1 MLKCFTAGG
10 NYSVSID
17 IPVLVQQVFSADHL
31 HTRESRQAYCPFA
44 HRAIVAHFQ
53 SVTVIH
59 GDRFL
64 MDSRTQLPECHSVS
78 FTSNSS
84 RKPVG
89 VYSKPLEKL
98 LQMQQGKTSNI
109 FITSLLWQFLLVLVA
124 LHFGSSSL
132 GYFVI

>member
-1 MLKCFTAGG
+1 MNLDRRTALL
-10 NYSVSID
+10 
-17 IPVLVQQVFSADHL
+17 PTQ
-31 HTRESRQAYCPFA
+31 
-44 HRAIVAHFQ
+44 IVAHFQ
-53 SVTVIH
+53 SVAMIH

-64 MDSRTQLPECHSVS
+64 TDSRTQLPERHSVS
-78 FTSNSS
+78 FPSNSS

-89 VYSKPLEKL
+89 VSKPLEKL